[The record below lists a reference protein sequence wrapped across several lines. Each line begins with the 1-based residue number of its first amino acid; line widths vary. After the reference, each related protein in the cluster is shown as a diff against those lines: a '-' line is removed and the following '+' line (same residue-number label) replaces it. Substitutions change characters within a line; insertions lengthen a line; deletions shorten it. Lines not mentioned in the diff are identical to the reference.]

1 MDNDKKY
8 LEEKAEDW
16 VMDKAERWRDHY
28 QSNHEEK
35 FDEYYRLW
43 RGIWDSSDK
52 MRESERSKLI
62 SPALQQAVE
71 SSVAEVEE
79 ATFGRGKWF
88 DIRDDRNDKDSK
100 DVAYLREQ
108 LSEDFLFTKT
118 RKAVGEVLIN
128 AAVYGTGMAELVI
141 EEVNEMKPASQ
152 PIMDGAMQAVGVT
165 IEKRVVVKLRPIQPQ
180 NFLIDPTASSIEEAL
195 GVIIDEF
202 VPRHQ
207 VEMGIENGIY
217 NDVEIEDADTDNDI
231 EADKELTA
239 YEDDKVRL
247 TKYYGLIPRH
257 IYLSALEDDEDDEL
271 SSAVKE
277 NKDSVDE
284 EEEEEKEKGYV
295 EVVIVIANGKSIL
308 KIEENP
314 YMMQDRPLVA
324 FPWDVVPG
332 RFWGRGVCEKGY
344 NSQKALDSELRARID
359 ALALTVHPMMAMD
372 ATRMPRGAKL
382 EIRPGK
388 TILTNGNPAEILQP
402 FKFGNLDQVT
412 FAQAAELQKM
422 VQMATGAIDAA
433 GIPGSINGE
442 AAAGAVSMSLGAII
456 KRHKR
461 TLVNF
466 QESFL
471 IPMIEKTA
479 WRYMQFDPDNY
490 PVSDYKFVPSSSL
503 GVIAREYEVT
513 QLVQLLQTLGQN
525 SPMYPM
531 LVSSVIDNMGLTNRE
546 DLIAK
551 LEEMNQPN
559 PEEQQMQQAQQQLQ
573 MQTMEAQLQV
583 LQAQAAKYSA
593 EAQQTLVETQLEP
606 QVVQAKLVAALAT
619 NLQDGTGDDVEF
631 ERRAK
636 IAELLL
642 KEEDIVSNERIATMQ
657 MQSKIRQPQGRQHS
671 GGSVSKTPNLFKKH
685 LTKQSKCGIITTSLL
700 TMKGKRDG

>member
-8 LEEKAEDW
+8 LKVKAEDW
-16 VMDKAERWRDHY
+16 VMDKTERWRDHY
-28 QSNHEEK
+28 EANYQQK

-43 RGIWDSSDK
+43 RGIWDAGDK
-52 MRESERSKLI
+52 LRDSERSKLI

-88 DIRDDRNDKDSK
+88 DIKDDRNDKDNK
-100 DVAYLREQ
+100 DVVYLREQ
-108 LSEDFLFTKT
+108 LSEDFVFTKT

-152 PIMDGAMQAVGVT
+152 PVMDGAMQAVGVT
-165 IEKRVVVKLRPIQPQ
+165 VETRVIVKLRPIQPQ
-180 NFLIDPTASSIEEAL
+180 NFLIDPTASSIEDAL

-207 VEMGIENGIY
+207 VELGIESGIY
-217 NDVEIEDADTDNDI
+217 NDVDLEDADSDRDL
-231 EADKELTA
+231 EADKDITA
-239 YEDDKVRL
+239 YDDDKVRL

-257 IYLSALEDDEDDEL
+257 IYNTAILEGDDDEL
-271 SSAVKE
+271 E
-277 NKDSVDE
+277 DELNKNKAKDE
-284 EEEEEKEKGYV
+284 DEDEVKEKGYI
-295 EVVIVIANGKSIL
+295 EVIIVIANGAHLL

-314 YMMQDRPLVA
+314 YMMQDRPIVA

-344 NSQKALDSELRARID
+344 NSQKALDAELRARID

-606 QVVQAKLVAALAT
+606 QVVQAKLVAALST

-642 KEEDIVSNERIATMQ
+642 KEEDIVSNERIAAMQ
-657 MQSKIRQPQGRQHS
+657 MQSKIRQP
-671 GGSVSKTPNLFKKH
+671 
-685 LTKQSKCGIITTSLL
+685 
-700 TMKGKRDG
+700 